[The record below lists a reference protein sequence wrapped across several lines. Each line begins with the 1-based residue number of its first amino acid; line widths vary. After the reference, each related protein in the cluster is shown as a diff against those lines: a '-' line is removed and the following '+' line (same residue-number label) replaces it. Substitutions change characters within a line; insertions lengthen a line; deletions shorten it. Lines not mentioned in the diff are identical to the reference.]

1 MSGSEVSHSEAAPA
15 SAPSS
20 RASEDTIAQSTDS
33 DGVVNDIGQVIKE
46 SMTDSEVSAV
56 VSGLNAGQKYTLLTN
71 HYRPDRNYVF
81 PKTYSDGCC
90 RSFQLKWL
98 DKYPWLV
105 YSKELDGG
113 FCKFC
118 SLFASRR
125 DSLGVLVNKP
135 FRRWVKVTKIVDSHG
150 SHKYH
155 TNAIEAALT
164 FKQSVEH
171 PQANIDVRLNMEL
184 VKTIREN
191 RHILKCC
198 AECILYCGRQCIA
211 LRGDIEKLDQPGNPG
226 NFLSLLKMMANYD
239 PILKNHLEKPKLRNA
254 TYISPRIQNELIDI
268 IGKCIIQKSIIDE
281 IKKAKYF
288 SVMVDEVTSHNQEIM
303 PLCIRFVDESNCTSL
318 LLYELQGS
326 L

>member
-1 MSGSEVSHSEAAPA
+1 M
-15 SAPSS
+15 
-20 RASEDTIAQSTDS
+20 
-33 DGVVNDIGQVIKE
+33 
-46 SMTDSEVSAV
+46 
-56 VSGLNAGQKYTLLTN
+56 
-71 HYRPDRNYVF
+71 
-81 PKTYSDGCC
+81 
-90 RSFQLKWL
+90 
-98 DKYPWLV
+98 
-105 YSKELDGG
+105 
-113 FCKFC
+113 
-118 SLFASRR
+118 
-125 DSLGVLVNKP
+125 
-135 FRRWVKVTKIVDSHG
+135 DSHG

-164 FKQSVEH
+164 FKQSVKH
-171 PQANIDVRLNMEL
+171 PQTNIDVRLNMEL

-198 AECILYCGRQCIA
+198 AECILYCERQCIA

-254 TYISPRIQNELIDI
+254 TYISPIIQNKLIDI

-303 PLCIRFVDESNCTSL
+303 PLCIRFVDESNCIREEFIHFSTLVQVTGQFIATQVQSDLKSL
-318 LLYELQGS
+318 ELDIKNIRGQGYDGASNMSNDRTGVQAHIRKESPLECVYHSAMLLSDVKIVQFPLIRQLQS
-326 L
+326 LGMAIHHPTTNMRRITFSEKHTIIAIAIVGKRAQQKSEF

>member
-1 MSGSEVSHSEAAPA
+1 MAFRKRQEQERDSEACITKYFRVNSPVDDTASDNVSGSEVSHSEAAPV

-33 DGVVNDIGQVIKE
+33 DGIVNDIGQVIKE

-71 HYRPDRNYVF
+71 YYRPDRNYIF

-118 SLFASRR
+118 SLFASCR

-135 FRRWVKVTKIVDSHG
+135 F
-150 SHKYH
+150 
-155 TNAIEAALT
+155 
-164 FKQSVEH
+164 
-171 PQANIDVRLNMEL
+171 
-184 VKTIREN
+184 
-191 RHILKCC
+191 
-198 AECILYCGRQCIA
+198 
-211 LRGDIEKLDQPGNPG
+211 
-226 NFLSLLKMMANYD
+226 
-239 PILKNHLEKPKLRNA
+239 
-254 TYISPRIQNELIDI
+254 
-268 IGKCIIQKSIIDE
+268 
-281 IKKAKYF
+281 
-288 SVMVDEVTSHNQEIM
+288 
-303 PLCIRFVDESNCTSL
+303 
-318 LLYELQGS
+318 
-326 L
+326 